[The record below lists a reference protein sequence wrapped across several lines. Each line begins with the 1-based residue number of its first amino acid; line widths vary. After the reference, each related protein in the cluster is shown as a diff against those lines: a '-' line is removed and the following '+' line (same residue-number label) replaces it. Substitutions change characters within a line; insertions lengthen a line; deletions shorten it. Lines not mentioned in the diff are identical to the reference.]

1 MLSIGSLLD
10 RFKGPL
16 TDRIRVEESVIKV
29 VQEGCGITLTPKQIQ
44 FKANV
49 VSLAISPGA
58 KQAVYIKKE
67 QILEKIKL
75 ELPKIPIIDIR

>member
-16 TDRIRVEESVIKV
+16 ADRLRVEESVIRIVKEV
-29 VQEGCGITLTPKQIQ
+29 CGIILTPKQIQ

-49 VSLAISPGA
+49 VSLTISSGA
-58 KQAVYIKKE
+58 KQVVYIKKE
-67 QILEKIKL
+67 VVLAKIKA
-75 ELPKIPIIDIR
+75 ELPKIVVVDIK